1 MKARRALSWPGRPAT
16 LALIRAAAATGCE
29 ILALESAPGF
39 RFVPAAPKPPGDDA
53 PSKRTLAM
61 KATGNWRGLKN
72 WKPAPMTYGPEDYR
86 LPMAG
91 DDPELTEA
99 RRAWAGV
106 PGKKAPDPGP
116 LREYLAALA
125 TRRAGKAPGAATGR
139 ATGRHRGP
147 GRSGA
152 ATGPGRAARRCTGP
166 TEAGRVDPPGR
177 RAGEAMKESYRRAY
191 VAEADKTGS

>member
-1 MKARRALSWPGRPAT
+1 MKARRALSWPDRPAT

-39 RFVPAAPKPPGDDA
+39 RFTPAAPKPPGDDA

-61 KATGNWRGLKN
+61 KAKPHMRALKS

-125 TRRAGKAPGAATGR
+125 ARRAGKAPEPPQAAPQAATAPPPAPEPAR
-139 ATGRHRGP
+139 AP
-147 GRSGA
+147 DA
-152 ATGPGRAARRCTGP
+152 PRAAVRAAQRPRPGGLIRRA
-166 TEAGRVDPPGR
+166 AGRVKR
-177 RAGEAMKESYRRAY
+177 
-191 VAEADKTGS
+191 